1 MFDFDCFGATAAW
14 FGGSTWGWQA
24 ELLAYA
30 VHLVPLILL
39 GLALWFLLRKS
50 RAPLRNPK
58 NLLGRTQE
66 ARLVLDD
73 RYARGE
79 IDQEEY
85 LTRRSDLG

>member
-30 VHLVPLILL
+30 VHLIPLVLL
-39 GLALWFLLRKS
+39 GLALWLLLRAS
-50 RAPLRNPK
+50 RAPLRNPED
-58 NLLGRTQE
+58 LRGRAPE

-79 IDQEEY
+79 ISQEEY
-85 LTRRSDLG
+85 LTRRSDLT